1 MTTIT
6 HERVVHIS
14 IFSLLSANLNTNRA
28 LSTEKLERQ
37 AAKPVGC
44 SGQSGGTTVHGHR
57 LESESFIFR
66 DTLTCE
72 LNGAHASDSVAGAFA
87 G

>member
-37 AAKPVGC
+37 AAKPVGRLL
-44 SGQSGGTTVHGHR
+44 GGTTVHGHR